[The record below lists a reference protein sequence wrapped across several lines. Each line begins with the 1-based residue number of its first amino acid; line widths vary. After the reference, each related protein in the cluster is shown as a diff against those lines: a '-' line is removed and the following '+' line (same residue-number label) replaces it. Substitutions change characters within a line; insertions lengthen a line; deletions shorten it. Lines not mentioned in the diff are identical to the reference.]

1 MQPMSKSEILD
12 KFFNGRAIKDMPSPA
27 DAYSEGQGKPREG

>member
-1 MQPMSKSEILD
+1 MNFD
-12 KFFNGRAIKDMPSPA
+12 NGRMIKDMPSPA